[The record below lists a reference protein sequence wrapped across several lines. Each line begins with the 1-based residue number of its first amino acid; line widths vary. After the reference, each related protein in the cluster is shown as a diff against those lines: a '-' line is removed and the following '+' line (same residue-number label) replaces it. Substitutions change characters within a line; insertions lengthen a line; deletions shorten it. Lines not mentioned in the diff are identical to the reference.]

1 MKYFRNETLKRIL
14 VVFLTTLSMVVFSG
28 CDGTKETPDNP
39 DGTPINVSGIILE
52 NSVSAKKGGDVT
64 LKVVGSH
71 GPEEG
76 DVIVLMNT
84 AESFDNQI
92 KSIDKGSF
100 TFTLDPKVTT
110 GRYEMLVRRNSRTK
124 IVGYI
129 NIDII
134 FDVADIEPTGDNN
147 VYGVVHCDGEGLAD
161 VVVSDGV
168 EVVKTDKDGVYQ
180 FKSAKKWGYV
190 FISIPKGYEVG
201 SEGVLPQF
209 HATLT
214 ENADKAE
221 RHDFNLV
228 KVNQEKYRVYFLG
241 DMHLADRTNDLN
253 QFDNCMKEVKADIM
267 DDDVKSYVI
276 TLGDMTWDLYWYSRK
291 YYFPQYLKSVNY
303 YFKNAAKQV
312 QFFHTIGNHDHDMCK
327 DGDFNTVIEYVKDI
341 APTYYSFNIGD
352 VHYIVLDDILC
363 TNVGGAASAKP
374 ERSYYSEVTDEQLKW
389 LAKDLSFVSK
399 TTPVIVTSH
408 APVYAK
414 ETVKNVDAV
423 TTYYLNNSATLVSK
437 FKGYKVD
444 FVTGH
449 THVLYNVD
457 KSSEGIYEHN
467 AGAVCASWWWS
478 GYLTPGIHIC
488 TDGAPGGYSVWDI
501 TGTDKKW
508 RYKGTGRDEN
518 EQFRT
523 YDLNNVWFTVE
534 KDAPKVPAAL
544 KSKFEK
550 YTDAYPKNSDNEVL
564 INIWNWNPKWK
575 IEIKENGKTL
585 TSTRVKG
592 YDPLHIAALTAKRFN
607 NSSITETPAFTTT
620 MNYHMFKVKASSA
633 TSTIDI
639 KVTDEFGNIYS
650 ETMKRPKEF
659 STDAYK

>member
-1 MKYFRNETLKRIL
+1 
-14 VVFLTTLSMVVFSG
+14 MVVFSG

-39 DGTPINVSGIILE
+39 DGTPINVSGIILD

-100 TFTLDPKVTT
+100 TFTLDSKVTT

-134 FDVADIEPTGDNN
+134 FDVVDIKPTGDNN
-147 VYGVVHCDGEGLAD
+147 VYGVVHCDGEGLAG

-168 EVVKTDKDGVYQ
+168 EVVETDKDGVYQ
-180 FKSAKKWGYV
+180 FTSAKKWGYV

-214 ENADKAE
+214 EKADKAE

-228 KVNQEKYRVYFLG
+228 KVNQDKYRVYFLG

-267 DDDVKSYVI
+267 NDDVKSYVI

-327 DGDFNTVIEYVKDI
+327 DGDFNTVVEYVKDI

-374 ERSYYSEVTDEQLKW
+374 ERTYESEVTDEQLKW
-389 LAKDLSFVSK
+389 LAKDLFYVSK
-399 TTPVIVTSH
+399 TTPVVVTSH

-414 ETVKNVDAV
+414 ETKKNVND
-423 TTYYLNNSATLVSK
+423 YYLNNSATLVSK
-437 FKGYKVD
+437 FKGYNVD

-457 KSSEGIYEHN
+457 KKSSEGIGIYEHN

-518 EQFRT
+518 EQFRS

-544 KSKFEK
+544 KSDFEK
-550 YTDAYPKNSDNEVL
+550 YTDAYPKNSKNEVL
-564 INIWNWNPKWK
+564 INIWNWDPNWK

-585 TSTRVKG
+585 SCTRVKG

-607 NSSITETPAFTTT
+607 NSAIKEVPAFITKE
-620 MNYHMFKVKASSA
+620 NYHMFKVKASSA

-639 KVTDEFGNIYS
+639 KVTDKFGNVYT

>member
-1 MKYFRNETLKRIL
+1 
-14 VVFLTTLSMVVFSG
+14 MVVFSG

-39 DGTPINVSGIILE
+39 DGTPINVSGIILD

-134 FDVADIEPTGDNN
+134 FDVADIEPTDGNN

-214 ENADKAE
+214 EKADKAE

-267 DDDVKSYVI
+267 GDDVKSYVI
-276 TLGDMTWDLYWYSRK
+276 TLGDMTWDLYWYSRN

-374 ERSYYSEVTDEQLKW
+374 ERAYRSEVTDEQLKW
-389 LAKDLSFVSK
+389 LAKDLFYVSQ

-414 ETVKNVDAV
+414 ETKKNVN
-423 TTYYLNNSATLVSK
+423 TYYLNNSETLISK
-437 FKGYKVD
+437 FKGYNVD

-457 KSSEGIYEHN
+457 KKSSEGIGIYEHN

-518 EQFRT
+518 EQFRS

-544 KSKFEK
+544 KSDFEK
-550 YTDAYPKNSDNEVL
+550 YTDAYPKNSKNEVL
-564 INIWNWNPKWK
+564 INIWNWNPKWQ

-607 NSSITETPAFTTT
+607 NSAIKEVPAFTTT
-620 MNYHMFKVKASSA
+620 VNYHMFKVKASSP

-639 KVTDEFGNIYS
+639 KVTDEFGNVYT
-650 ETMKRPKEF
+650 ETMKRPKTF
-659 STDAYK
+659 STEAYK

>member
-39 DGTPINVSGIILE
+39 DGTPINVSGIILD

-84 AESFDNQI
+84 VESFDNQI

-100 TFTLDPKVTT
+100 TFTLDSKVTT

-134 FDVADIEPTGDNN
+134 FDVIDIEPTGDNN
-147 VYGVVHCDGEGLAD
+147 VYGVVHCDGKGLAG

-168 EVVKTDKDGVYQ
+168 EVVETDKYGVYQ
-180 FKSAKKWGYV
+180 FNSEKKWGYV

-241 DMHLADRTNDLN
+241 DMHLAARTNDLN

-276 TLGDMTWDLYWYSRK
+276 TLGDMTWDLYWYSNK
-291 YYFPQYLKSVNY
+291 YYFPQYLNSVNSF
-303 YFKNAAKQV
+303 FKNAAKQV
-312 QFFHTIGNHDHDMCK
+312 QFFHTIGNHDHDMSK
-327 DGDFNTVIEYVKDI
+327 AGDFDTVIEYVKDI

-363 TNVGGAASAKP
+363 TNVGGDPYATPKP
-374 ERSYYSEVTDEQLKW
+374 VRDYEDEITAEQLKW
-389 LAKDLSFVSK
+389 LERDLSFVSK

-414 ETVKNVDAV
+414 ETKKNVN
-423 TTYYLNNSATLVSK
+423 TYYLKNSETLISK
-437 FKGYKVD
+437 FKGYNVD

-457 KSSEGIYEHN
+457 KKSSEGIYEHN

-501 TGTDKKW
+501 NGTDKKW
-508 RYKGTGRDEN
+508 RYKGTGRDAK
-518 EQFRT
+518 EQFRS

-544 KSKFEK
+544 KSEFEK
-550 YTDAYPKNSDNEVL
+550 YTKAYPKNSKNEVL
-564 INIWNWNPKWK
+564 INIWNWDPNWK

-585 TSTRVKG
+585 SCARVKG

-607 NSSITETPAFTTT
+607 DPDIKEVPAFITKE
-620 MNYHMFKVKASSA
+620 NYHMFKVKASSA

-639 KVTDEFGNIYS
+639 KVTDEFGNVYT

>member
-1 MKYFRNETLKRIL
+1 
-14 VVFLTTLSMVVFSG
+14 
-28 CDGTKETPDNP
+28 
-39 DGTPINVSGIILE
+39 
-52 NSVSAKKGGDVT
+52 
-64 LKVVGSH
+64 
-71 GPEEG
+71 
-76 DVIVLMNT
+76 
-84 AESFDNQI
+84 
-92 KSIDKGSF
+92 
-100 TFTLDPKVTT
+100 
-110 GRYEMLVRRNSRTK
+110 
-124 IVGYI
+124 
-129 NIDII
+129 
-134 FDVADIEPTGDNN
+134 
-147 VYGVVHCDGEGLAD
+147 
-161 VVVSDGV
+161 
-168 EVVKTDKDGVYQ
+168 
-180 FKSAKKWGYV
+180 
-190 FISIPKGYEVG
+190 
-201 SEGVLPQF
+201 
-209 HATLT
+209 
-214 ENADKAE
+214 
-221 RHDFNLV
+221 
-228 KVNQEKYRVYFLG
+228 
-241 DMHLADRTNDLN
+241 MHLADRTNDLN

-276 TLGDMTWDLYWYSRK
+276 TLGDMTWDLYWYSRN
-291 YYFPQYLKSVNY
+291 YYFPQYLNSVNY

-414 ETVKNVDAV
+414 GAENL
-423 TTYYLNNSATLVSK
+423 LNIYKYNLTNSSTLISK

-544 KSKFEK
+544 KSDFEK
-550 YTDAYPKNSDNEVL
+550 YTDAYPKNSKNEVL
-564 INIWNWNPKWK
+564 INIWNWNPKWQ

-607 NSSITETPAFTTT
+607 NSAIKEVPAFTTT
-620 MNYHMFKVKASSA
+620 VNYHMFKVKASSP

-639 KVTDEFGNIYS
+639 KVTDEFGNVYT

>member
-1 MKYFRNETLKRIL
+1 
-14 VVFLTTLSMVVFSG
+14 
-28 CDGTKETPDNP
+28 
-39 DGTPINVSGIILE
+39 
-52 NSVSAKKGGDVT
+52 
-64 LKVVGSH
+64 
-71 GPEEG
+71 
-76 DVIVLMNT
+76 
-84 AESFDNQI
+84 
-92 KSIDKGSF
+92 
-100 TFTLDPKVTT
+100 
-110 GRYEMLVRRNSRTK
+110 
-124 IVGYI
+124 
-129 NIDII
+129 
-134 FDVADIEPTGDNN
+134 
-147 VYGVVHCDGEGLAD
+147 
-161 VVVSDGV
+161 
-168 EVVKTDKDGVYQ
+168 
-180 FKSAKKWGYV
+180 
-190 FISIPKGYEVG
+190 
-201 SEGVLPQF
+201 
-209 HATLT
+209 
-214 ENADKAE
+214 
-221 RHDFNLV
+221 
-228 KVNQEKYRVYFLG
+228 
-241 DMHLADRTNDLN
+241 
-253 QFDNCMKEVKADIM
+253 
-267 DDDVKSYVI
+267 
-276 TLGDMTWDLYWYSRK
+276 
-291 YYFPQYLKSVNY
+291 
-303 YFKNAAKQV
+303 
-312 QFFHTIGNHDHDMCK
+312 MCK

-374 ERSYYSEVTDEQLKW
+374 ERTYESEVTDEQLKW
-389 LAKDLSFVSK
+389 LAKDLSYVSK

-414 ETVKNVDAV
+414 GAENL
-423 TTYYLNNSATLVSK
+423 LNIYNYNLTNSSTLISK

-457 KSSEGIYEHN
+457 KKSSEGIYEHN

-501 TGTDKKW
+501 TGTDRKW

-585 TSTRVKG
+585 KDTRVKG

-607 NSSITETPAFTTT
+607 NSSITEEPAFTTT
-620 MNYHMFKVKASSA
+620 VNYHMFKVKASSA

-639 KVTDEFGNIYS
+639 KVTDEFGNVYT

>member
-1 MKYFRNETLKRIL
+1 
-14 VVFLTTLSMVVFSG
+14 MVVFSG

-134 FDVADIEPTGDNN
+134 FDVVDIEPTGGNN

-168 EVVKTDKDGVYQ
+168 EVVKTDEDGVYQ
-180 FKSAKKWGYV
+180 FESAKKWGYV
-190 FISIPKGYEVG
+190 FISIPKGYDVD

-209 HATLT
+209 HVTLT
-214 ENADKAE
+214 EKADKAE

-228 KVNQEKYRVYFLG
+228 KVNQDKYRVYFLG

-291 YYFPQYLKSVNY
+291 YYFPQYLNSVNY

-374 ERSYYSEVTDEQLKW
+374 ERSYKSEVTDEQLKW

-414 ETVKNVDAV
+414 ETVKNVNAV

-544 KSKFEK
+544 KSDFEK
-550 YTDAYPKNSDNEVL
+550 YTDAYPKNSKNEVL
-564 INIWNWNPKWK
+564 INIWNWNPKWQ

-607 NSSITETPAFTTT
+607 NSAIKEVPAFTTT

-639 KVTDEFGNIYS
+639 KVTDEFGNVYS

>member
-1 MKYFRNETLKRIL
+1 
-14 VVFLTTLSMVVFSG
+14 MVVFSG

-100 TFTLDPKVTT
+100 TFTLDSKVTT

-134 FDVADIEPTGDNN
+134 FDVVDIEPTGDNN
-147 VYGVVHCDGEGLAD
+147 VYGVVHCDGKGLAG

-168 EVVKTDKDGVYQ
+168 EVVTTDKDGVYQ

-228 KVNQEKYRVYFLG
+228 KVNQDKYRVYFLG

-267 DDDVKSYVI
+267 NDNVKSYVI
-276 TLGDMTWDLYWYSRK
+276 TLGDMTWDLYWYSRN
-291 YYFPQYLKSVNY
+291 YYFPQYLERVNSF
-303 YFKNAAKQV
+303 FKNAAKQV
-312 QFFHTIGNHDHDMCK
+312 QFFHTIGNHDHDMSK
-327 DGDFNTVIEYVKDI
+327 AGDFDTVIEYVKDI

-363 TNVGGAASAKP
+363 TNVGGNPYATPKP
-374 ERSYYSEVTDEQLKW
+374 VRDYEEEITAEQLKW
-389 LAKDLSFVSK
+389 LEKDLSFISE

-414 ETVKNVDAV
+414 ETKKNVN
-423 TTYYLNNSATLVSK
+423 TYYLNNSETLISK

-457 KSSEGIYEHN
+457 KSSEDIYEHN

-518 EQFRT
+518 EQFRS

-544 KSKFEK
+544 KSEFEK
-550 YTDAYPKNSDNEVL
+550 YTKAYPKNSKNEVL
-564 INIWNWNPKWK
+564 INIWNWDPNWK

-585 TSTRVKG
+585 SCARVKG
-592 YDPLHIAALTAKRFN
+592 FDPLHIAALTAKRFN
-607 NSSITETPAFTTT
+607 NPDIKEVPAFITKE
-620 MNYHMFKVKASSA
+620 NYHMFKVKASSA

-639 KVTDEFGNIYS
+639 KVTDEFGNVYS

>member
-1 MKYFRNETLKRIL
+1 
-14 VVFLTTLSMVVFSG
+14 MVVFSG

-39 DGTPINVSGIILE
+39 DGTPINVSGIILD

-71 GPEEG
+71 GPEAG

-129 NIDII
+129 NIDIF
-134 FDVADIEPTGDNN
+134 FDGADIEPTGGNN

-201 SEGVLPQF
+201 SEGVLPRF

-214 ENADKAE
+214 GKADKAE

-253 QFDNCMKEVKADIM
+253 QFDKCMKEVKADIM

-276 TLGDMTWDLYWYSRK
+276 TLGDMTWDLYWYSNK
-291 YYFPQYLKSVNY
+291 YYFPQYLERVNSF
-303 YFKNAAKQV
+303 FKNAAKQV
-312 QFFHTIGNHDHDMCK
+312 QFFHTIGNHDHDMSK
-327 DGDFNTVIEYVKDI
+327 AGDFDTVIEYVKDI

-374 ERSYYSEVTDEQLKW
+374 ERTYKSEVTDEQLKW

-408 APVYAK
+408 APVYRKGAD
-414 ETVKNVDAV
+414 NL
-423 TTYYLNNSATLVSK
+423 LNIYNYNLTNSSTLISK

-457 KSSEGIYEHN
+457 KTSEGIYEHN

-508 RYKGTGRDEN
+508 RYKGTGRDAK
-518 EQFRT
+518 EQFRS

-544 KSKFEK
+544 KSEFEK
-550 YTDAYPKNSDNEVL
+550 YTKAYPKNSDNEVL

-607 NSSITETPAFTTT
+607 NPDIKEVPAFITKE
-620 MNYHMFKVKASSA
+620 NYHMFKVTASSA

-639 KVTDEFGNIYS
+639 KVTDEFGNVYS

>member
-100 TFTLDPKVTT
+100 TFTLDQKVTT

-134 FDVADIEPTGDNN
+134 FDVVDIEPTGDNN

-190 FISIPKGYEVG
+190 FISIPKGYEVS

-214 ENADKAE
+214 EQADKAE

-228 KVNQEKYRVYFLG
+228 KVNQDKYRVYFLG

-276 TLGDMTWDLYWYSRK
+276 TLGDMTWDLYWYSRN

-363 TNVGGAASAKP
+363 ANVGGAASAKP
-374 ERSYYSEVTDEQLKW
+374 KRTYYSEVTDEQLKW

-399 TTPVIVTSH
+399 STPVIVTSH

-414 ETVKNVDAV
+414 ETVKNVN
-423 TTYYLNNSATLVSK
+423 TYYLNNSGALVSK
-437 FKGYKVD
+437 FKGYNVD

-449 THVLYNVD
+449 THVIYNVD
-457 KSSEGIYEHN
+457 KKSSEGIYEHN

-501 TGTDKKW
+501 SGTDKKW
-508 RYKGTGRDEN
+508 RYKGTGRDAD
-518 EQFRT
+518 EQFRS
-523 YDLNNVWFTVE
+523 YDLNNVYFTVE
-534 KDAPKVPAAL
+534 KDAPKVPAEL

-585 TSTRVKG
+585 SSTRVKG

-607 NSSITETPAFTTT
+607 DATLTEEPAFTTT
-620 MNYHMFKVKASSA
+620 VNYHMFKVKASSA

-639 KVTDEFGNIYS
+639 KVTDEFGNVYT
-650 ETMKRPKEF
+650 ETMKRPKTF
-659 STDAYK
+659 STEAYK

>member
-14 VVFLTTLSMVVFSG
+14 VVFLTTLSMMVFSG

-39 DGTPINVSGIILE
+39 DGTPINVSGIILD

-134 FDVADIEPTGDNN
+134 FDVVDIEPTGGNN

-161 VVVSDGV
+161 VVVSDGI

-214 ENADKAE
+214 EKAGKAE

-267 DDDVKSYVI
+267 GDDVKSYVI
-276 TLGDMTWDLYWYSRK
+276 TLGDMTWDLYWYSRN

-374 ERSYYSEVTDEQLKW
+374 ERAYRSEVTDEQLKW

-414 ETVKNVDAV
+414 ETKKNVND
-423 TTYYLNNSATLVSK
+423 YYLNNSATLVSK

-457 KSSEGIYEHN
+457 KKSSEGIGIYEHN

-501 TGTDKKW
+501 TGTDRKW

-585 TSTRVKG
+585 SCERVKG

-607 NSSITETPAFTTT
+607 NPDIKEVPAFITKE
-620 MNYHMFKVKASSA
+620 NYHMFKVKASSA

-639 KVTDEFGNIYS
+639 KVTDEFGNVYS

>member
-100 TFTLDPKVTT
+100 TFTLDSKVTT

-134 FDVADIEPTGDNN
+134 FDVVDIEPTGGNN

-214 ENADKAE
+214 EKADKAE

-291 YYFPQYLKSVNY
+291 YYFPQYLNSVNY
-303 YFKNAAKQV
+303 YFKNATKQV

-327 DGDFNTVIEYVKDI
+327 DGDFNTVVEYVKDI

-374 ERSYYSEVTDEQLKW
+374 ERTYESEVTDEQLKW
-389 LAKDLSFVSK
+389 LVKDLSYVSQ

-414 ETVKNVDAV
+414 ETKKNVND
-423 TTYYLNNSATLVSK
+423 YYLNNSATLVSK

-518 EQFRT
+518 EQFRS

-544 KSKFEK
+544 KSDFEK
-550 YTDAYPKNSDNEVL
+550 YTDAYPKNSKNEVL
-564 INIWNWNPKWK
+564 INIWNWDPNWK

-585 TSTRVKG
+585 SCTRVKG

-607 NSSITETPAFTTT
+607 NSAIKEVPAFITKE
-620 MNYHMFKVKASSA
+620 NYHMFKVKASSA

-639 KVTDEFGNIYS
+639 KVTDEFGNVYS

>member
-1 MKYFRNETLKRIL
+1 
-14 VVFLTTLSMVVFSG
+14 MVVFSG

-39 DGTPINVSGIILE
+39 DGTPINVSGIILD

-134 FDVADIEPTGDNN
+134 FDVADIEPTGGNN

-214 ENADKAE
+214 EKADKAE

-374 ERSYYSEVTDEQLKW
+374 ERTYKSEVTDEQLKW

-414 ETVKNVDAV
+414 ETVKNVNAV

-508 RYKGTGRDEN
+508 RYKGTGRDAK
-518 EQFRT
+518 EQFRS

-534 KDAPKVPAAL
+534 KDAPNVPAAL

-564 INIWNWNPKWK
+564 INIWNWNPKWT

-585 TSTRVKG
+585 ASTRVKG

-620 MNYHMFKVKASSA
+620 MNYHMFKVKASSP

-639 KVTDEFGNIYS
+639 KVTDEFGNVYS

>member
-1 MKYFRNETLKRIL
+1 MLKRIL

-28 CDGTKETPDNP
+28 CDDTKETPDNP

-134 FDVADIEPTGDNN
+134 FDVVDIEPTGGNN

-180 FKSAKKWGYV
+180 FKSEKKWGYV

-214 ENADKAE
+214 EKADKAE

-327 DGDFNTVIEYVKDI
+327 DGDFNTVVEYVKDI

-363 TNVGGAASAKP
+363 TNVGGEASAKP
-374 ERSYYSEVTDEQLKW
+374 ERAYRSEVTDEQLKW
-389 LAKDLSFVSK
+389 LAKDLSYVSK

-414 ETVKNVDAV
+414 ETKKNVND
-423 TTYYLNNSATLVSK
+423 YYLNNSATLVSK

-544 KSKFEK
+544 KSDFEK
-550 YTDAYPKNSDNEVL
+550 YTDAYPKNSKNEVL
-564 INIWNWNPKWK
+564 INIWNWNPKWQ

-607 NSSITETPAFTTT
+607 NSAIKEVPAFTTT
-620 MNYHMFKVKASSA
+620 VNYHMFKVKASSP

-639 KVTDEFGNIYS
+639 KVTDEFGNVYS

>member
-1 MKYFRNETLKRIL
+1 
-14 VVFLTTLSMVVFSG
+14 MVVFSG

-71 GPEEG
+71 GPETG

-134 FDVADIEPTGDNN
+134 FDVIDIEPTGDNN

-214 ENADKAE
+214 EKADKAE

-228 KVNQEKYRVYFLG
+228 KVNQDKYRVYFLG

-276 TLGDMTWDLYWYSRK
+276 TLGDMTWDLYWYSRN

-374 ERSYYSEVTDEQLKW
+374 KRAYKSEVTDEQLKW

-414 ETVKNVDAV
+414 ETKKNVN
-423 TTYYLNNSATLVSK
+423 TYYLNNSATLVSK
-437 FKGYKVD
+437 FKGYNVD

-508 RYKGTGRDEN
+508 RYKGTGRDAD
-518 EQFRT
+518 EQFRS
-523 YDLNNVWFTVE
+523 YDLNNVYFTVE

-544 KSKFEK
+544 KSEFEK
-550 YTDAYPKNSDNEVL
+550 YTKAYPKNSDNEVL

-585 TSTRVKG
+585 KDTRVKG

-607 NSSITETPAFTTT
+607 NSSITEEPAFTTT
-620 MNYHMFKVKASSA
+620 ENYHMFKVKASSA

-639 KVTDEFGNIYS
+639 KVTDEFGNVYT
-650 ETMKRPKEF
+650 ETMKRPKTF
-659 STDAYK
+659 STEAYK

>member
-1 MKYFRNETLKRIL
+1 
-14 VVFLTTLSMVVFSG
+14 MVVFSG

-39 DGTPINVSGIILE
+39 DGTPINVSGIILD

-71 GPEEG
+71 GPEAG

-129 NIDII
+129 NIDIF
-134 FDVADIEPTGDNN
+134 FDGADIEPTGGNN
-147 VYGVVHCDGEGLAD
+147 VYGVVHCDGERLAD

-201 SEGVLPQF
+201 SEGVLPRF

-214 ENADKAE
+214 EKADKAE

-241 DMHLADRTNDLN
+241 DMHLADRPTNDLN
-253 QFDNCMKEVKADIM
+253 QFDKCMKEVKADMM

-291 YYFPQYLKSVNY
+291 YYFPQYLNSVNY

-374 ERSYYSEVTDEQLKW
+374 ERTYKSEVTDEQLKW

-408 APVYAK
+408 APVYRKGAD
-414 ETVKNVDAV
+414 NL
-423 TTYYLNNSATLVSK
+423 LNIYNYNLTNSSTLISK

-457 KSSEGIYEHN
+457 KPSEGIYEHN

-501 TGTDKKW
+501 NGTDKKW
-508 RYKGTGRDEN
+508 RYKGTGRDAK
-518 EQFRT
+518 EQFRS

-534 KDAPKVPAAL
+534 KDAPNVPAAL
-544 KSKFEK
+544 KSEFEK
-550 YTDAYPKNSDNEVL
+550 YTKAYPKNSNNEVL

-585 TSTRVKG
+585 DETRVMG

-607 NSSITETPAFTTT
+607 DAALTAEPAFTTT
-620 MNYHMFKVKASSA
+620 VNYHMFKVTASSA

-639 KVTDEFGNIYS
+639 KVTDEFGNVYS

>member
-1 MKYFRNETLKRIL
+1 
-14 VVFLTTLSMVVFSG
+14 MVVFSG
-28 CDGTKETPDNP
+28 CDGTKEIPDKP
-39 DGTPINVSGIILE
+39 DSTPINVSGIILE

-124 IVGYI
+124 IVGHI

-134 FDVADIEPTGDNN
+134 FDVADIEPTGGNN

-214 ENADKAE
+214 EKADKAE

-276 TLGDMTWDLYWYSRK
+276 TLGDMTWDLYWYSRN
-291 YYFPQYLKSVNY
+291 YYFPQYLNSVNY

-389 LAKDLSFVSK
+389 LAKDLSYVSK

-414 ETVKNVDAV
+414 ETVKNVNAV

-544 KSKFEK
+544 KSDFEK
-550 YTDAYPKNSDNEVL
+550 YTDAYPKNSKNEVL
-564 INIWNWNPKWK
+564 INIWNWNPKWQ

-607 NSSITETPAFTTT
+607 NSAIKEVPAFTTT
-620 MNYHMFKVKASSA
+620 VNYHMFKVKASSP

-639 KVTDEFGNIYS
+639 KVTDEFGNVYT
-650 ETMKRPKEF
+650 ETMERPKTF
-659 STDAYK
+659 STEAYK

>member
-1 MKYFRNETLKRIL
+1 
-14 VVFLTTLSMVVFSG
+14 MVVFSG

-71 GPEEG
+71 GPETG

-124 IVGYI
+124 IVGHI

-134 FDVADIEPTGDNN
+134 FDVVDIEPTGGNN

-190 FISIPKGYEVG
+190 FVSIPKGYEVG

-214 ENADKAE
+214 EKADKAE

-228 KVNQEKYRVYFLG
+228 KVNQDKYRVYFLG

-276 TLGDMTWDLYWYSRK
+276 TLGDMTWDLYWYSRN

-374 ERSYYSEVTDEQLKW
+374 KRTYYSEVTDEQLKW

-399 TTPVIVTSH
+399 STPVIVTSH

-414 ETVKNVDAV
+414 ETVKNVNAV
-423 TTYYLNNSATLVSK
+423 TTYYLNNSATLISK
-437 FKGYKVD
+437 FKGYNVD

-457 KSSEGIYEHN
+457 KSSAGIYEHN

-501 TGTDKKW
+501 SGTDKKW
-508 RYKGTGRDEN
+508 RYKGTGRDAD
-518 EQFRT
+518 EQFRS
-523 YDLNNVWFTVE
+523 YDLNNVYFTVE

-550 YTDAYPKNSDNEVL
+550 YTDAYPKNFDNEVL

-585 TSTRVKG
+585 SSTRVKG

-607 NSSITETPAFTTT
+607 DASLTEEPAFTTT
-620 MNYHMFKVKASSA
+620 VNYHMFKVKASSP

-639 KVTDEFGNIYS
+639 KVTDEFGNVYT
-650 ETMKRPKEF
+650 ETMKRPKTF
-659 STDAYK
+659 STEAYK

>member
-28 CDGTKETPDNP
+28 CDGSKETPDNP

-71 GPEEG
+71 GPETG

-124 IVGYI
+124 IVGHI

-134 FDVADIEPTGDNN
+134 FDVVDIEPTGGNN

-214 ENADKAE
+214 EKADKAE

-276 TLGDMTWDLYWYSRK
+276 TLGDMTWDLYWYSRN
-291 YYFPQYLKSVNY
+291 YYFPQYLNSVNY

-374 ERSYYSEVTDEQLKW
+374 KRTYSEEVTSEQMKW
-389 LAKDLSFVSK
+389 LVKDLSFVSK
-399 TTPVIVTSH
+399 STPVIVTSH

-414 ETVKNVDAV
+414 ETVKNVNAV
-423 TTYYLNNSATLVSK
+423 TTYYLKNSETLLSK

-457 KSSEGIYEHN
+457 KSSDGIYEHN

-508 RYKGTGRDEN
+508 RYKGTGRDAD
-518 EQFRT
+518 EQFRS
-523 YDLNNVWFTVE
+523 YDLNKVYFTVE

-585 TSTRVKG
+585 SSTRVKG
-592 YDPLHIAALTAKRFN
+592 YDPLHIAALTAKRFIDA
-607 NSSITETPAFTTT
+607 SLTEEPAFTTT
-620 MNYHMFKVKASSA
+620 VNYHMFKVKASSA

-639 KVTDEFGNIYS
+639 KVTDEFGNVYT
-650 ETMKRPKEF
+650 ETMERPKTF
-659 STDAYK
+659 STEAYK

>member
-1 MKYFRNETLKRIL
+1 
-14 VVFLTTLSMVVFSG
+14 MVVFSG

-39 DGTPINVSGIILE
+39 DGTPINVSGIILD

-134 FDVADIEPTGDNN
+134 FDVADIEPTGGNN

-214 ENADKAE
+214 EKADKAE

-327 DGDFNTVIEYVKDI
+327 DGDFNTVVEYVKDI

-363 TNVGGAASAKP
+363 TNVGGEASAKP
-374 ERSYYSEVTDEQLKW
+374 ERAYRSEVTDEQLKW
-389 LAKDLSFVSK
+389 LAKDLSYVSK

-414 ETVKNVDAV
+414 ETKKNVND
-423 TTYYLNNSATLVSK
+423 YYLNNSATLVPK

-518 EQFRT
+518 EQFRS

-544 KSKFEK
+544 KSDFEK
-550 YTDAYPKNSDNEVL
+550 YTDAYPKNSKNEVL
-564 INIWNWNPKWK
+564 INIWNWDPNWK

-585 TSTRVKG
+585 SCTRVKG

-607 NSSITETPAFTTT
+607 NSAIKEVPAFITKE
-620 MNYHMFKVKASSA
+620 NYHMFKVKASSA

-639 KVTDEFGNIYS
+639 KVTDKFGNVYT

>member
-1 MKYFRNETLKRIL
+1 
-14 VVFLTTLSMVVFSG
+14 MVVFSG

-39 DGTPINVSGIILE
+39 DGTPINVSGIILD

-71 GPEEG
+71 GPEAG

-129 NIDII
+129 NIDIF
-134 FDVADIEPTGDNN
+134 FDGADIEPTGGNN

-161 VVVSDGV
+161 VVVSHGV

-201 SEGVLPQF
+201 SEGVLPRF

-214 ENADKAE
+214 EKADKAE

-253 QFDNCMKEVKADIM
+253 QFDKCMKEVKADIM

-291 YYFPQYLKSVNY
+291 YYFPQYLNSVNY
-303 YFKNAAKQV
+303 YFMNAPNQV
-312 QFFHTIGNHDHDMCK
+312 QFFHTIGNHDHDMSK
-327 DGDFNTVIEYVKDI
+327 AGDFDTVIEYVKDI

-363 TNVGGAASAKP
+363 TNAGGDPYATPKP
-374 ERSYYSEVTDEQLKW
+374 VRDYEDEITAEQLKW
-389 LAKDLSFVSK
+389 LEKDLSFISE

-408 APVYAK
+408 APVYK
-414 ETVKNVDAV
+414 ETKKNEN
-423 TTYYLNNSATLVSK
+423 TYYLNNSETLISK
-437 FKGYKVD
+437 FKGYNVD

-457 KSSEGIYEHN
+457 KTSEDIYEHN

-508 RYKGTGRDEN
+508 RYKGTGRDAN
-518 EQFRT
+518 EQFRS
-523 YDLNNVWFTVE
+523 YDLNKVWFTVE

-544 KSKFEK
+544 KSEFEK
-550 YTDAYPKNSDNEVL
+550 YTKAYPKNSNNEVL
-564 INIWNWNPKWK
+564 INIWNWDPNWK

-585 TSTRVKG
+585 SCTRVKG

-607 NSSITETPAFTTT
+607 NSAIKEVPAFITKE
-620 MNYHMFKVKASSA
+620 NYHMFKVKASSA

-639 KVTDEFGNIYS
+639 KVTDKFGNVYT

>member
-1 MKYFRNETLKRIL
+1 
-14 VVFLTTLSMVVFSG
+14 MVVFSG

-39 DGTPINVSGIILE
+39 DGTPINVSGIILD

-71 GPEEG
+71 GPEAG

-129 NIDII
+129 NIDIF
-134 FDVADIEPTGDNN
+134 FDGADIEPTGGNN

-201 SEGVLPQF
+201 SEGVLPRF

-214 ENADKAE
+214 GKADKPE

-253 QFDNCMKEVKADIM
+253 QFDKCMKEVKADIM

-276 TLGDMTWDLYWYSRK
+276 TLGDMTWDLYWYSNK
-291 YYFPQYLKSVNY
+291 YYFPQYLERVNSF
-303 YFKNAAKQV
+303 FKNAAKQV
-312 QFFHTIGNHDHDMCK
+312 QFFHTIGNHDHDMSK
-327 DGDFNTVIEYVKDI
+327 AGDFDTVIEYVKDI

-363 TNVGGAASAKP
+363 TNAGGDPYATPKP
-374 ERSYYSEVTDEQLKW
+374 VRDYEDEITAEQLKW
-389 LAKDLSFVSK
+389 LEKDLSFISE

-408 APVYAK
+408 APVYRKGAD
-414 ETVKNVDAV
+414 NL
-423 TTYYLNNSATLVSK
+423 LNIYNYNLTNSSTLISK

-508 RYKGTGRDEN
+508 RYKGTGRDAN
-518 EQFRT
+518 EQFRS
-523 YDLNNVWFTVE
+523 YDLNKVWFTVE

-544 KSKFEK
+544 KSEFEK
-550 YTDAYPKNSDNEVL
+550 YTKAYPKNSNNEVL
-564 INIWNWNPKWK
+564 INIWNWDPNWK

-585 TSTRVKG
+585 SCTRVKG

-607 NSSITETPAFTTT
+607 NSAIKEVPAFITKE
-620 MNYHMFKVKASSA
+620 NYHMFKVTASSA

-639 KVTDEFGNIYS
+639 KVTDEFGNVYS

>member
-1 MKYFRNETLKRIL
+1 
-14 VVFLTTLSMVVFSG
+14 MVVFSG

-39 DGTPINVSGIILE
+39 DGTPINVSGIILD
-52 NSVSAKKGGDVT
+52 NSVRAKKGGDVT

-84 AESFDNQI
+84 VESFDNQI

-134 FDVADIEPTGDNN
+134 FDVADIEPTDGNN
-147 VYGVVHCDGEGLAD
+147 VYGVVHCDGEGLAG

-168 EVVKTDKDGVYQ
+168 EVVQTDKKGVYQ

-214 ENADKAE
+214 EKADKAE

-327 DGDFNTVIEYVKDI
+327 DGDFNTVVEYVKDI

-374 ERSYYSEVTDEQLKW
+374 ERTYESEVTDEQLKW
-389 LAKDLSFVSK
+389 LVKDLSYVSQ

-414 ETVKNVDAV
+414 ETKKNVND
-423 TTYYLNNSATLVSK
+423 YYLNNSATLVSK

-457 KSSEGIYEHN
+457 KKSSEGIGIYEHN

-518 EQFRT
+518 EQFRS

-544 KSKFEK
+544 KSDFEK
-550 YTDAYPKNSDNEVL
+550 YTDAYPKNSKNEVL
-564 INIWNWNPKWK
+564 INIWNWDPNWK

-585 TSTRVKG
+585 SCTRVKG

-607 NSSITETPAFTTT
+607 NSSIKEVPAFITKE
-620 MNYHMFKVKASSA
+620 NYHMFKVKASSA

-639 KVTDEFGNIYS
+639 KVTDKFGNVYS

>member
-1 MKYFRNETLKRIL
+1 M
-14 VVFLTTLSMVVFSG
+14 
-28 CDGTKETPDNP
+28 
-39 DGTPINVSGIILE
+39 
-52 NSVSAKKGGDVT
+52 
-64 LKVVGSH
+64 
-71 GPEEG
+71 
-76 DVIVLMNT
+76 
-84 AESFDNQI
+84 
-92 KSIDKGSF
+92 
-100 TFTLDPKVTT
+100 
-110 GRYEMLVRRNSRTK
+110 
-124 IVGYI
+124 
-129 NIDII
+129 
-134 FDVADIEPTGDNN
+134 
-147 VYGVVHCDGEGLAD
+147 
-161 VVVSDGV
+161 
-168 EVVKTDKDGVYQ
+168 
-180 FKSAKKWGYV
+180 
-190 FISIPKGYEVG
+190 G
-201 SEGVLPQF
+201 SEGVLPRF

-214 ENADKAE
+214 EKADKAE

-253 QFDNCMKEVKADIM
+253 QFDKCMKEVKADMM

-291 YYFPQYLKSVNY
+291 YYFPQYLNSVNY

-374 ERSYYSEVTDEQLKW
+374 ERTYKSEVTDEQLKW

-408 APVYAK
+408 APVYRKGAD
-414 ETVKNVDAV
+414 NL
-423 TTYYLNNSATLVSK
+423 LNIYNYNLTNSSTLISK

-457 KSSEGIYEHN
+457 KPSEGIYEHN

-501 TGTDKKW
+501 NGTDKKW
-508 RYKGTGRDEN
+508 RYKGTGRDAK
-518 EQFRT
+518 EQFRS

-534 KDAPKVPAAL
+534 KDAPNVPAAL
-544 KSKFEK
+544 KSEFEK
-550 YTDAYPKNSDNEVL
+550 YTKAYPKNSNNEVL

-585 TSTRVKG
+585 SCTRVKG

-607 NSSITETPAFTTT
+607 NSAIKEVPAFITKE
-620 MNYHMFKVKASSA
+620 NYHMFKVKASSA

-639 KVTDEFGNIYS
+639 KVTDKFGNVYT

>member
-1 MKYFRNETLKRIL
+1 
-14 VVFLTTLSMVVFSG
+14 MVVFSG

-39 DGTPINVSGIILE
+39 DGTPINVSGIILD

-71 GPEEG
+71 GPEAG

-92 KSIDKGSF
+92 KSIEKGSF

-129 NIDII
+129 NIDIF
-134 FDVADIEPTGDNN
+134 FDGADIEPTGGNN

-201 SEGVLPQF
+201 SEGVLPRF

-214 ENADKAE
+214 GKADKAE

-253 QFDNCMKEVKADIM
+253 QFDKCMKEVKADIM

-291 YYFPQYLKSVNY
+291 YYFPQYLNSVNY

-374 ERSYYSEVTDEQLKW
+374 ERTYKSEVTDEQLKW

-414 ETVKNVDAV
+414 ETVTNVNN
-423 TTYYLNNSATLVSK
+423 YYLKNSGTLISK
-437 FKGYKVD
+437 FKGYNVD

-501 TGTDKKW
+501 NGTDKKW
-508 RYKGTGRDEN
+508 RYKGTGRDAK
-518 EQFRT
+518 EQFRS

-585 TSTRVKG
+585 SCTRVKG

-607 NSSITETPAFTTT
+607 NPDIKEVPAFITKE
-620 MNYHMFKVKASSA
+620 NYHMFKVTASSA

-639 KVTDEFGNIYS
+639 KVTDEFGNVYS

>member
-134 FDVADIEPTGDNN
+134 FDVVDIKPTGDNN

-180 FKSAKKWGYV
+180 FKSEKKWGYV

-214 ENADKAE
+214 EKADKAE

-374 ERSYYSEVTDEQLKW
+374 ERAYKSEVTDEQLKW
-389 LAKDLSFVSK
+389 LVKDLSYVSQ

-414 ETVKNVDAV
+414 ETKKNVND
-423 TTYYLNNSATLVSK
+423 YYLNNSATLVSK

-518 EQFRT
+518 EQFRS

-544 KSKFEK
+544 KSDFEK
-550 YTDAYPKNSDNEVL
+550 YTDAYPKNSKNEVL
-564 INIWNWNPKWK
+564 INIWNWDPNWK

-585 TSTRVKG
+585 SCTRVKG

-607 NSSITETPAFTTT
+607 NSAIKEVPAFITKE
-620 MNYHMFKVKASSA
+620 NYHMFKVKASSA

-639 KVTDEFGNIYS
+639 KVTDEFGNVYS

>member
-1 MKYFRNETLKRIL
+1 
-14 VVFLTTLSMVVFSG
+14 MVVFSG

-134 FDVADIEPTGDNN
+134 FDVADIEPTGGNN

-180 FKSAKKWGYV
+180 FESAKKWGYV

-214 ENADKAE
+214 EKADKAE

-389 LAKDLSFVSK
+389 LAKDLFYVSK

-414 ETVKNVDAV
+414 ETVKNVNAV
-423 TTYYLNNSATLVSK
+423 TTYYLNNSETLISK

-508 RYKGTGRDEN
+508 RYKGTGRDAN
-518 EQFRT
+518 EQFRS

-534 KDAPKVPAAL
+534 KDAPNVPAAL

-564 INIWNWNPKWK
+564 INIWNWNPKWQ

-607 NSSITETPAFTTT
+607 NSAIKEVPAFTTT
-620 MNYHMFKVKASSA
+620 VNYHMFKVKASSP

-639 KVTDEFGNIYS
+639 KVTDEFGNVYT
-650 ETMKRPKEF
+650 ETMERPKTF
-659 STDAYK
+659 STEAYK

>member
-1 MKYFRNETLKRIL
+1 
-14 VVFLTTLSMVVFSG
+14 MVVFSG

-214 ENADKAE
+214 EKADKAE

-276 TLGDMTWDLYWYSRK
+276 TLGDMTWDLYWYSRN
-291 YYFPQYLKSVNY
+291 YYFPQYLNSVNY

-414 ETVKNVDAV
+414 ETVKNVNAV
-423 TTYYLNNSATLVSK
+423 TTYYLKNSGTLISK

-544 KSKFEK
+544 KSDFEK
-550 YTDAYPKNSDNEVL
+550 YTDAYPKNSKNEVL
-564 INIWNWNPKWK
+564 INIWNWNPKWQ

-607 NSSITETPAFTTT
+607 NSAIKEVPAFTTT
-620 MNYHMFKVKASSA
+620 VNYHMFKVKASSA

-639 KVTDEFGNIYS
+639 KVTDEFGNVYS

>member
-1 MKYFRNETLKRIL
+1 
-14 VVFLTTLSMVVFSG
+14 MVVFSG

-92 KSIDKGSF
+92 KSIAKGSF

-110 GRYEMLVRRNSRTK
+110 GRYEMLVRRDSKTK
-124 IVGYI
+124 IVGYM

-134 FDVADIEPTGDNN
+134 FDVVDIEPTGDNN
-147 VYGVVHCDGEGLAD
+147 VYGVVHCDGEGLAN

-190 FISIPKGYEVG
+190 FVSIPKGYEVV

-214 ENADKAE
+214 EKADKAE

-291 YYFPQYLKSVNY
+291 YYFPQYLNSVNY

-327 DGDFNTVIEYVKDI
+327 DGDFNTVVEYVKDI

-374 ERSYYSEVTDEQLKW
+374 ERAYKSEVTDEQLKW

-414 ETVKNVDAV
+414 ETKKNVN
-423 TTYYLNNSATLVSK
+423 TYYLNNSGTLVSK
-437 FKGYKVD
+437 FKGYNVD

-508 RYKGTGRDEN
+508 RYKGTGRDAD
-518 EQFRT
+518 EQFRS
-523 YDLNNVWFTVE
+523 YDLNNVYFTVE
-534 KDAPKVPAAL
+534 KDAPKVPAEL

-585 TSTRVKG
+585 KDTRVKG

-607 NSSITETPAFTTT
+607 NSSITEEPAFTTT
-620 MNYHMFKVKASSA
+620 ENYHMFKVKASSA

-639 KVTDEFGNIYS
+639 KVTDEFGNVYT
-650 ETMKRPKEF
+650 ETMKRPKTF
-659 STDAYK
+659 STEAYK

>member
-71 GPEEG
+71 GPETG

-134 FDVADIEPTGDNN
+134 FDVIDIEPTGDNN

-214 ENADKAE
+214 EKADKAE

-228 KVNQEKYRVYFLG
+228 KVNQDKYRVYFLG

-276 TLGDMTWDLYWYSRK
+276 TLGDMTWDLYWYSRN

-374 ERSYYSEVTDEQLKW
+374 KRAYKSEVTDEQLKW

-414 ETVKNVDAV
+414 ETKKNVN
-423 TTYYLNNSATLVSK
+423 TYYLNNSATLVSK
-437 FKGYKVD
+437 FKGYNVD

-508 RYKGTGRDEN
+508 RYKGTGRDAD
-518 EQFRT
+518 EQFRS
-523 YDLNNVWFTVE
+523 YDLNNVYFTVE

-544 KSKFEK
+544 KSEFEK
-550 YTDAYPKNSDNEVL
+550 YTKAYPKNSDNEVL

-585 TSTRVKG
+585 KDTRVKG

-607 NSSITETPAFTTT
+607 NSSITEEPAFTTT
-620 MNYHMFKVKASSA
+620 ENYHMFKVKASSA

-639 KVTDEFGNIYS
+639 KVTDEFGNVYT
-650 ETMKRPKEF
+650 ETMKRPKTF
-659 STDAYK
+659 STEAYK

>member
-1 MKYFRNETLKRIL
+1 
-14 VVFLTTLSMVVFSG
+14 MVVFSG

-39 DGTPINVSGIILE
+39 GGTPINVSGIILE

-134 FDVADIEPTGDNN
+134 FDVADIEPTGGNN
-147 VYGVVHCDGEGLAD
+147 VYGVVHCDGKGLAD

-214 ENADKAE
+214 EKADKAE

-267 DDDVKSYVI
+267 NDDVKSYVI
-276 TLGDMTWDLYWYSRK
+276 TLGDMTWDLYWYSNM
-291 YYFPQYLKSVNY
+291 YYFPQYLERVNSF
-303 YFKNAAKQV
+303 FKNAAKQV
-312 QFFHTIGNHDHDMCK
+312 QFFHTIGNHDHDMSK
-327 DGDFNTVIEYVKDI
+327 AGDFDTVIEYVKDI

-363 TNVGGAASAKP
+363 TNVGGDPYATLKP
-374 ERSYYSEVTDEQLKW
+374 VRDYEDEITAEQLKW
-389 LAKDLSFVSK
+389 LEKDLFFVSK

-414 ETVKNVDAV
+414 ETKKNVN
-423 TTYYLNNSATLVSK
+423 TYYLKNSETLISK
-437 FKGYKVD
+437 FKGYNVD

-544 KSKFEK
+544 KSDFEK
-550 YTDAYPKNSDNEVL
+550 YTDAYPKNSKNEVL
-564 INIWNWNPKWK
+564 INIWNWNPKWQ

-607 NSSITETPAFTTT
+607 NSAIKEVPAFTTT
-620 MNYHMFKVKASSA
+620 VNYHMFKVKASSP

-639 KVTDEFGNIYS
+639 KVTDEFGNVYS

>member
-1 MKYFRNETLKRIL
+1 
-14 VVFLTTLSMVVFSG
+14 MVVFSG

-39 DGTPINVSGIILE
+39 DGTPINVSGIILD

-71 GPEEG
+71 GPEAG

-129 NIDII
+129 NIDIF
-134 FDVADIEPTGDNN
+134 FDGADIEPTGGNN

-201 SEGVLPQF
+201 SEGVLPRF

-214 ENADKAE
+214 GKADKAE

-253 QFDNCMKEVKADIM
+253 QFDKCMKEVKADIM

-276 TLGDMTWDLYWYSRK
+276 TLGDMTWDLYWYSNK
-291 YYFPQYLKSVNY
+291 YYFPQYLERVNSF
-303 YFKNAAKQV
+303 FKNAAKQV
-312 QFFHTIGNHDHDMCK
+312 QFFHTIGNHDHDMSK
-327 DGDFNTVIEYVKDI
+327 AGDFDTVIEYVKDI

-363 TNVGGAASAKP
+363 TNVGGDPYATPKP
-374 ERSYYSEVTDEQLKW
+374 VRDYKDEITAEQLKW
-389 LAKDLSFVSK
+389 LEKDLSFISE

-408 APVYAK
+408 APVYK
-414 ETVKNVDAV
+414 ETKKNEN
-423 TTYYLNNSATLVSK
+423 TYYLNNSETLISK
-437 FKGYKVD
+437 FKGYNVD

-457 KSSEGIYEHN
+457 KTSEDIYEHN

-508 RYKGTGRDEN
+508 RYKGTGRDAN
-518 EQFRT
+518 EQFRS
-523 YDLNNVWFTVE
+523 YDLNKVWFTVE

-544 KSKFEK
+544 KSEFEK
-550 YTDAYPKNSDNEVL
+550 YTKAYPKNSNNEVL
-564 INIWNWNPKWK
+564 INIWNWDPNWK

-585 TSTRVKG
+585 SCTRVKG

-607 NSSITETPAFTTT
+607 NSAIKEVPAFITKE
-620 MNYHMFKVKASSA
+620 NYHMFKVTASSA

-639 KVTDEFGNIYS
+639 KVTDEFGNVYS

>member
-1 MKYFRNETLKRIL
+1 
-14 VVFLTTLSMVVFSG
+14 MVVFSG

-71 GPEEG
+71 GPEDG

-124 IVGYI
+124 IVGHI

-134 FDVADIEPTGDNN
+134 FDVVDIEPTGGNN

-214 ENADKAE
+214 EKADKAE

-291 YYFPQYLKSVNY
+291 YYFPQYLNSVNY
-303 YFKNAAKQV
+303 YFKNATKQV

-374 ERSYYSEVTDEQLKW
+374 ERSYKSEVTDEQLKW

-414 ETVKNVDAV
+414 ETVKNVNAV

-501 TGTDKKW
+501 TGKDKKW

-518 EQFRT
+518 EQFRS

-534 KDAPKVPAAL
+534 KDAPNVPAAL
-544 KSKFEK
+544 KSDFEK
-550 YTDAYPKNSDNEVL
+550 YTDAYPKNSKNEVL
-564 INIWNWNPKWK
+564 INIWNWNPKWQ

-607 NSSITETPAFTTT
+607 NSAIKEVPAFTTT
-620 MNYHMFKVKASSA
+620 VNYHMFKVKASSP

-639 KVTDEFGNIYS
+639 KVTDEFGNVYT
-650 ETMKRPKEF
+650 ETMERPKTF
-659 STDAYK
+659 STEAYK

>member
-1 MKYFRNETLKRIL
+1 
-14 VVFLTTLSMVVFSG
+14 MVVFSG

-214 ENADKAE
+214 EKADKAE

-414 ETVKNVDAV
+414 ETVKNVNAV
-423 TTYYLNNSATLVSK
+423 TTYYLNNSETLISK
-437 FKGYKVD
+437 FKGYNVD

-457 KSSEGIYEHN
+457 KTSEGIYEHN

-518 EQFRT
+518 EQFRS

-544 KSKFEK
+544 KSDFEK
-550 YTDAYPKNSDNEVL
+550 YTDAYPKNSKNEVL
-564 INIWNWNPKWK
+564 INIWNWNPKWQ

-607 NSSITETPAFTTT
+607 NSAIKEVPAFTTT
-620 MNYHMFKVKASSA
+620 VNYHMFKVKASSA

-639 KVTDEFGNIYS
+639 KVTDEFGNVYT
-650 ETMKRPKEF
+650 ETMKRPKTF
-659 STDAYK
+659 STEAYK

>member
-1 MKYFRNETLKRIL
+1 
-14 VVFLTTLSMVVFSG
+14 MVVFSG

-39 DGTPINVSGIILE
+39 DGTPINVSGIILD

-71 GPEEG
+71 GPEAG

-134 FDVADIEPTGDNN
+134 FDVADIEPTGGNN

-214 ENADKAE
+214 EKADKAE

-291 YYFPQYLKSVNY
+291 YYFPQYLNSVNY
-303 YFKNAAKQV
+303 YFKNATKQV

-363 TNVGGAASAKP
+363 ANVGGAASAKP
-374 ERSYYSEVTDEQLKW
+374 KRTYSEEVTSEQLKW
-389 LAKDLSFVSK
+389 LVKDLSFVSK
-399 TTPVIVTSH
+399 NTPIIVTSH

-414 ETVKNVDAV
+414 ETVKNVNAV
-423 TTYYLNNSATLVSK
+423 TTYYLKNSGTLISK
-437 FKGYKVD
+437 FKGYNVD

-501 TGTDKKW
+501 SGTDKKW
-508 RYKGTGRDEN
+508 RYKGTGRDAD
-518 EQFRT
+518 EQFRS
-523 YDLNNVWFTVE
+523 YDLNNVYFTVE

-544 KSKFEK
+544 KSEFEK
-550 YTDAYPKNSDNEVL
+550 YTKAYPKNSDNEVL

-585 TSTRVKG
+585 KDTRVKG

-607 NSSITETPAFTTT
+607 NSSITEEPAFTTT
-620 MNYHMFKVKASSA
+620 VNYHMFKVKASSA

-639 KVTDEFGNIYS
+639 KVTDEFGNVYT
-650 ETMKRPKEF
+650 ETMKRPKTF
-659 STDAYK
+659 STEAYK

>member
-71 GPEEG
+71 GPETG

-124 IVGYI
+124 IVGHI

-134 FDVADIEPTGDNN
+134 FDVVDIEPTGGNN

-190 FISIPKGYEVG
+190 FVSIPKGYEVG

-214 ENADKAE
+214 EKADKAE

-228 KVNQEKYRVYFLG
+228 KVNQDKYRVYFLG

-276 TLGDMTWDLYWYSRK
+276 TLGDMTWDLYWYSRN

-374 ERSYYSEVTDEQLKW
+374 KRTYYSEVTDEQLKW

-399 TTPVIVTSH
+399 STPVIVTSH

-414 ETVKNVDAV
+414 ETVKNVNAV
-423 TTYYLNNSATLVSK
+423 TTYYLNNSATLISK
-437 FKGYKVD
+437 FKGYNVD

-457 KSSEGIYEHN
+457 KSSAGIYEHN

-501 TGTDKKW
+501 SGTDKKW
-508 RYKGTGRDEN
+508 RYKGTGRDAD
-518 EQFRT
+518 EQFRS
-523 YDLNNVWFTVE
+523 YDLNNVYFTVE

-550 YTDAYPKNSDNEVL
+550 YTDAYPKNFDNEVL

-585 TSTRVKG
+585 SSTRVKG

-607 NSSITETPAFTTT
+607 DASLTEEPAFTTT
-620 MNYHMFKVKASSA
+620 VNYHMFKVKASSP

-639 KVTDEFGNIYS
+639 KVTDEFGNVYT
-650 ETMKRPKEF
+650 ETMKRPKTF
-659 STDAYK
+659 STEAYK

>member
-1 MKYFRNETLKRIL
+1 
-14 VVFLTTLSMVVFSG
+14 MVVFSG

-134 FDVADIEPTGDNN
+134 FDVVDIEPTGDNN

-168 EVVKTDKDGVYQ
+168 EVVKTDKNGVYQ

-190 FISIPKGYEVG
+190 FVSIPKGYEVV

-214 ENADKAE
+214 EKADKAE

-228 KVNQEKYRVYFLG
+228 KVNQDKYRVYFLG

-276 TLGDMTWDLYWYSRK
+276 TLGDMTWDLYWYSRN

-374 ERSYYSEVTDEQLKW
+374 KRTYSEEVTSEQMKW
-389 LAKDLSFVSK
+389 LVKDLSFVSK
-399 TTPVIVTSH
+399 STPVIVTSH

-414 ETVKNVDAV
+414 ETVKNVNAV
-423 TTYYLNNSATLVSK
+423 TTYYLKNSETLLSK

-457 KSSEGIYEHN
+457 KSSDGIYEHN

-508 RYKGTGRDEN
+508 RYKGTGRDAD
-518 EQFRT
+518 EQFRS
-523 YDLNNVWFTVE
+523 YDLNKVYFTVE

-585 TSTRVKG
+585 SSTRVKG

-607 NSSITETPAFTTT
+607 DASLTEEPAFTTT
-620 MNYHMFKVKASSA
+620 VNYHMFKVKASSA

-639 KVTDEFGNIYS
+639 KVTDEFGNVYT
-650 ETMKRPKEF
+650 ETMERPKTF
-659 STDAYK
+659 STEAYK

>member
-39 DGTPINVSGIILE
+39 DGTSINVSGIILE

-100 TFTLDPKVTT
+100 TFTLDSKVTT

-134 FDVADIEPTGDNN
+134 FDVADIEPTGGNN

-214 ENADKAE
+214 EKADKAE

-374 ERSYYSEVTDEQLKW
+374 ERAYKSEVTDEQLKW

-414 ETVKNVDAV
+414 ETKKNVN
-423 TTYYLNNSATLVSK
+423 TYYLN
-437 FKGYKVD
+437 
-444 FVTGH
+444 
-449 THVLYNVD
+449 
-457 KSSEGIYEHN
+457 
-467 AGAVCASWWWS
+467 
-478 GYLTPGIHIC
+478 
-488 TDGAPGGYSVWDI
+488 
-501 TGTDKKW
+501 
-508 RYKGTGRDEN
+508 R
-518 EQFRT
+518 
-523 YDLNNVWFTVE
+523 
-534 KDAPKVPAAL
+534 
-544 KSKFEK
+544 
-550 YTDAYPKNSDNEVL
+550 
-564 INIWNWNPKWK
+564 
-575 IEIKENGKTL
+575 
-585 TSTRVKG
+585 
-592 YDPLHIAALTAKRFN
+592 
-607 NSSITETPAFTTT
+607 
-620 MNYHMFKVKASSA
+620 
-633 TSTIDI
+633 
-639 KVTDEFGNIYS
+639 
-650 ETMKRPKEF
+650 
-659 STDAYK
+659 

>member
-1 MKYFRNETLKRIL
+1 
-14 VVFLTTLSMVVFSG
+14 MVVFSG

-71 GPEEG
+71 GPETG

-110 GRYEMLVRRNSRTK
+110 GRYGMLVRRNSQTK
-124 IVGYI
+124 IVGHI

-134 FDVADIEPTGDNN
+134 FDVVDIEPTGGNN

-190 FISIPKGYEVG
+190 FVSIPKGYEVG

-214 ENADKAE
+214 EKADKAE

-228 KVNQEKYRVYFLG
+228 KVNQDKYRVYFLG

-276 TLGDMTWDLYWYSRK
+276 TLGDMTWDLYWYSRN

-374 ERSYYSEVTDEQLKW
+374 KRTYYSEVTDEQLKW

-399 TTPVIVTSH
+399 STPVIVTSH

-414 ETVKNVDAV
+414 ETVKNVNAV
-423 TTYYLNNSATLVSK
+423 TTYYLNNSATLISK
-437 FKGYKVD
+437 FKGYNVD

-457 KSSEGIYEHN
+457 KSSAGIYEHN

-501 TGTDKKW
+501 SGTDKKW
-508 RYKGTGRDEN
+508 RYKGTGRDAD
-518 EQFRT
+518 EQFRS
-523 YDLNNVWFTVE
+523 YDLNNVYFTVE

-550 YTDAYPKNSDNEVL
+550 YTDAYPKNFDNEVL

-585 TSTRVKG
+585 SSTRVKG

-607 NSSITETPAFTTT
+607 DASLTEEPAFTTT
-620 MNYHMFKVKASSA
+620 VNYHMFKVKASSP

-639 KVTDEFGNIYS
+639 KVTDEFGNVYT
-650 ETMKRPKEF
+650 ETMKRPKTF
-659 STDAYK
+659 STEAYK

>member
-1 MKYFRNETLKRIL
+1 
-14 VVFLTTLSMVVFSG
+14 MVVFSG

-100 TFTLDPKVTT
+100 TFTLDQKVTT

-134 FDVADIEPTGDNN
+134 FDVVDIEPTGDNN

-190 FISIPKGYEVG
+190 FISIPKGYEVS

-214 ENADKAE
+214 EQADKAE

-228 KVNQEKYRVYFLG
+228 KVNQDKYRVYFLG

-276 TLGDMTWDLYWYSRK
+276 TLGDMTWDLYWYSRN

-363 TNVGGAASAKP
+363 ANVGGAASAKP
-374 ERSYYSEVTDEQLKW
+374 KRTYYSEVTDEQLKW

-399 TTPVIVTSH
+399 STPVIVTSH

-414 ETVKNVDAV
+414 ETVKNVN
-423 TTYYLNNSATLVSK
+423 TYYLNNSGALVSK
-437 FKGYKVD
+437 FKGYNVD

-449 THVLYNVD
+449 THVIYNVD
-457 KSSEGIYEHN
+457 KKSSEGIYEHN

-501 TGTDKKW
+501 SGTDKKW
-508 RYKGTGRDEN
+508 RYKGTGRDAD
-518 EQFRT
+518 EQFRS
-523 YDLNNVWFTVE
+523 YDLNNVYFTVE
-534 KDAPKVPAAL
+534 KDAPKVPAEL

-585 TSTRVKG
+585 SSTRVKG

-607 NSSITETPAFTTT
+607 DATLTEEPAFTTT
-620 MNYHMFKVKASSA
+620 VNYHMFKVKASSA

-639 KVTDEFGNIYS
+639 KVTDEFGNVYT
-650 ETMKRPKEF
+650 ETMKRPKTF
-659 STDAYK
+659 STEAYK

>member
-71 GPEEG
+71 GPETG

-124 IVGYI
+124 IVGHI

-134 FDVADIEPTGDNN
+134 FDVVDIEPTGGNN

-214 ENADKAE
+214 EKADKAE

-291 YYFPQYLKSVNY
+291 YYFPQYLNSVNY
-303 YFKNAAKQV
+303 YFKNATKQV

-327 DGDFNTVIEYVKDI
+327 DGDFNTVVEYVKDI

-374 ERSYYSEVTDEQLKW
+374 ERSYKSEVTDEQLKW

-414 ETVKNVDAV
+414 ETVKNVNTV

-501 TGTDKKW
+501 TGKDKKW

-518 EQFRT
+518 EQFRS

-534 KDAPKVPAAL
+534 KDAPNVPAAL
-544 KSKFEK
+544 KSDFEK
-550 YTDAYPKNSDNEVL
+550 YTDAYPKNSKNEVL
-564 INIWNWNPKWK
+564 INIWNWNPKWQ

-607 NSSITETPAFTTT
+607 NSAIKEVPAFTTT
-620 MNYHMFKVKASSA
+620 VNYHMFKVKASSP

-639 KVTDEFGNIYS
+639 KVTDEFGHVYT
-650 ETMKRPKEF
+650 ETMERPKTF
-659 STDAYK
+659 STEAYK